1 MANIQPQITGRKVT
15 VRYLCQ
21 RFGIVD
27 RTIDRW
33 VATGILPQPIYINN
47 RRYFDLQEVDERM
60 ANRNEG
66 PPRVVRPQESARA
79 SLRELLT
86 SQQPSEHEAAHR
98 AANAA
103 MKARSAA

>member
-27 RTIDRW
+27 RTVDRW
-33 VATGILPQPIYINN
+33 VEVGILPKPIYINKI
-47 RRYFDLQEVDERM
+47 RYFDLEEVDRRM

-66 PPRVVRPQESARA
+66 PPRVVRP
-79 SLRELLT
+79 T
-86 SQQPSEHEAAHR
+86 EAA
-98 AANAA
+98 
-103 MKARSAA
+103 S

>member
-1 MANIQPQITGRKVT
+1 V
-15 VRYLCQ
+15 
-21 RFGIVD
+21 VD
-27 RTIDRW
+27 RTIGRW

-66 PPRVVRPQESARA
+66 PPRVVRPQEFGDAAR
-79 SLRELLT
+79 EV
-86 SQQPSEHEAAHR
+86 AHS

-103 MKARSAA
+103 MRAGLRGRA